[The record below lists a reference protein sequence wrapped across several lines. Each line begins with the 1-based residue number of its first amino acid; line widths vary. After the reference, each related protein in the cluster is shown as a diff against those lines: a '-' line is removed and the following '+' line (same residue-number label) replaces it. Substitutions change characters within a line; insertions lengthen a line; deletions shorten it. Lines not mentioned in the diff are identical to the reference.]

1 MLTRIRE
8 SFLGWK
14 AVAVLVILAASF
26 VFFGVNMSFSG
37 AAYVARVNGSD
48 ITPFDVQEFYTAQ
61 VNFYR
66 QQIGEITPE
75 LDELLQRNAIE
86 QMITNKVVE
95 TYLDDKGFVIS
106 DDAVQEAI
114 RTNPTFA
121 ENGEFSYEVYRSQ
134 LALSGEVPSSFERD
148 TRDNLRFGQLRESL
162 ETTAFV
168 TPAELRRFIEIN
180 YETRTALVG
189 QLPLTAFLPEADP
202 SDEAIATF
210 YADNTESFKTPE
222 AATVDYIEL
231 TPAAVAESVSVD
243 DTALQ
248 SYFDEN
254 ADAYTT
260 PPERNPR
267 HILIPIDDDEDAALE
282 LATQLYDRAA
292 GGEDFAAL
300 ATEYSKDG
308 GSQTLGGDLGWVR
321 VGQFVGAVDDA
332 VFAMQQGEIRGPV
345 KSEFGYHVIRLDG
358 IREGGRALFDDVRA
372 DVERDYRAQQAV
384 EQFERRS
391 DALANALFDNP
402 ELSSLAESQ
411 NIEIKRIDEFTRST
425 AGVFLNDDA
434 VLDAVFGENA
444 IRGDALSDT
453 LQLSDERLIVLQ
465 VVEYRES
472 ATRPQSD
479 VRDQIVAELQRQQ
492 ADVAQAEAAVQISA
506 SDGDAAQF
514 EAAIVAAGGTYDGER
529 SSRRQGSGLDQAL
542 VSALFTTSRV
552 QSLPFSG
559 SVTGAGE
566 TRWVYRLSAIAQGNP
581 ADVPDAEKNQL
592 RARLAQQTGAADL
605 RDFVTAL
612 RDDATIKIGAAAIQG
627 ANDF

>member
-37 AAYVARVNGSD
+37 AAYVARVNGAD
-48 ITPFDVQEFYTAQ
+48 ITPFDVQEFYQAQ
-61 VNFYR
+61 VSFYR
-66 QQIGEITPE
+66 QQVGEITPE
-75 LDELLQRNAIE
+75 LDELLQRNSIE

-95 TYLDDKGFVIS
+95 TYLDDQGFVVS
-106 DDAVQEAI
+106 DETVQEAI

-121 ENGEFSYEVYRSQ
+121 ENGEFSYELYRSQ
-134 LALSGEVPSSFERD
+134 LAQSGEAPASFERD
-148 TRDNLRFGQLRESL
+148 TRDNLRFGQLRQAL
-162 ETTAFV
+162 ETTSFV

-189 QLPLTAFLPEADP
+189 QLPLSTFLAEADP
-202 SDEAIATF
+202 SDEAIAAF
-210 YADNTESFKTPE
+210 YTDNTESFKTPE
-222 AATVDYIEL
+222 AATVAYIEL
-231 TPAAVAESVSVD
+231 TPAAVAEAVTVD

-248 SYFDEN
+248 SYFQEN
-254 ADAYTT
+254 AEAYET

-267 HILIPIDDDEDAALE
+267 HILIPIDDDEDAALA
-282 LATQLYDRAA
+282 LATQLYERAA
-292 GGEDFAAL
+292 EGEDFAAL

-308 GSQTLGGDLGWVR
+308 GSQSRGGDLGWVR

-345 KSEFGYHVIRLDG
+345 KSEFGFHVIRLDG
-358 IREGGRALFDDVRA
+358 IREGGRAEFDDVRV
-372 DVERDYRAQQAV
+372 DIERDYRAQQAV
-384 EQFERRS
+384 DQFERRS
-391 DALANALFDNP
+391 DELANALFDNP
-402 ELSSLAESQ
+402 ELASLAQSQ
-411 NIEIKRIDEFTRST
+411 NLEVKRIDEFTRSS

-444 IRGDALSDT
+444 VRGDDLSDT
-453 LQLSDERLIVLQ
+453 LQLSDQRLIVLQ
-465 VVEYRES
+465 VSEYRES

-479 VRDQIVAELQRQQ
+479 VRDQIIAELKRQQ
-492 ADVAQAEAAVQISA
+492 AEVAQTATANEIIS
-506 SDGDAAQF
+506 SQGDAEQF

-542 VSALFTTSRV
+542 VDALFAVARD
-552 QSLPFSG
+552 QSLPYSG
-559 SVTGAGE
+559 SVTGGSDI
-566 TRWVYRLSAIAQGNP
+566 RWVYHLRAIAQGNP

-592 RARLAQQTGAADL
+592 RARLAQQSGAADL

-612 RDDATIKIGAAAIQG
+612 RDDATIKIGAAAVQST
-627 ANDF
+627 NDF